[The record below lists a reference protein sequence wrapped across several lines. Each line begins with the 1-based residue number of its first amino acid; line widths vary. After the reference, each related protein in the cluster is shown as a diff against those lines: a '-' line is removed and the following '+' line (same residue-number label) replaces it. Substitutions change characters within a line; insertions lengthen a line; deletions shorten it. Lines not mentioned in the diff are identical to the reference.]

1 MNDVHYL
8 ALAYLCGLVL
18 FLLYLYLLDRYQ
30 RGLKKEVEHLTT
42 LLKRIEVNQNSKNRE
57 SVKEEGDDV

>member
-57 SVKEEGDDV
+57 SVKEERDDV